1 LGFSTVSFNLFLIKF
16 IFNLNSNLL
25 NYNSMYL
32 IILGPPGAG
41 KGTQSI
47 LVAEKLGLKHLS
59 TGEILRKAVT
69 EGTELGLKAKE
80 IMDSG
85 NLVSD
90 DVMVGI
96 IKEAISAEDAKAG
109 FILDGFP
116 RTLEQAKQLDK
127 ILDSLGY
134 AGLKVLNITLDESEL
149 IRRMLGRGRKD
160 DTVETIKNRLKVY
173 NDQTAPVRDHY
184 LQKTA
189 VFDIYG
195 IGTISEINGRI
206 LDVLGK

>member
-1 LGFSTVSFNLFLIKF
+1 
-16 IFNLNSNLL
+16 
-25 NYNSMYL
+25 MYL

-41 KGTQSI
+41 KGTQSVLI
-47 LVAEKLGLKHLS
+47 AKKLGLKHLS

-80 IMDSG
+80 IMEAG

-90 DVMVGI
+90 DIMIGI
-96 IKEAISAEDAKAG
+96 IKDALSEQDARKG

-116 RTLEQAKQLDK
+116 RTLEQAKELDK
-127 ILDSLGY
+127 ITGGLGY
-134 AGLKVLNITLDESEL
+134 EDVKVINITLDDKEL

-160 DTVETIKNRLKVY
+160 DTEETIQNRLNVY
-173 NDQTAPVRDHY
+173 KAQTAPVREHY
-184 LQKTA
+184 MAKTA

-195 IGTISEINGRI
+195 IGTIDEINAKI
-206 LDVLGK
+206 LESLGGKGQ